1 MTPVPAGCVHQ
12 SRRGTVKMP
21 PALAF
26 LSRSLA
32 AAPAG
37 VRSRW
42 ATACLVVLHLAAL
55 GILLWTEVG
64 LVPRLAFLLT
74 WAFVNFVL
82 FLVLRRPLAAA
93 GIGLV
98 LAITLI
104 LLSKFKHGVLLMT
117 VNFLDIMIIDFDS
130 VAFLLTSFPNLTV
143 AVAATAA
150 VVVPTLALLW
160 WRDPFRVRLRTA
172 LVGAVVCFV
181 ALAGL
186 SLSVANDL
194 YEEFDPNNFVSKF
207 ARSGF
212 TSVIDLYTRGYLA
225 SDAKATER
233 LATAAHDT
241 CTPAKKPPHIV
252 MIFDEGSFDITRV
265 PGINVWPGYS
275 DHFRSFDG
283 KSRAMLVEGA
293 GGPSWYTE
301 YNVLTGLSVKSFGRF
316 ADFVTRIAAGRVER
330 GLPRTLA
337 RCGYKT
343 FSLYPMY
350 GLFAGARQ
358 FQLTTGIQRFLDA
371 RDLGS
376 GGNPKPDRFYFDKA
390 LELMKRERGEQ
401 PLFMFVYTAANHFP
415 WTYRYK
421 PELTP
426 EWVETGNPYEV
437 DEYLRRQLM
446 SIEDYPAFIANL
458 KRELPGE
465 PILIVRFGDHQPSFA
480 KTIIDPALDETVI
493 ARRIAESDPRYITTY
508 YAIDGINFRPANLSS
523 ALDTLDAPYL
533 PLMVL
538 EAAGLPLDPAFAE
551 QKRILKRCNGL
562 FYRCGNGAEARRFNR
577 LLIDAGLIK
586 GL

>member
-1 MTPVPAGCVHQ
+1 MSFDPSMSGAG
-12 SRRGTVKMP
+12 P
-21 PALAF
+21 
-26 LSRSLA
+26 LA
-32 AAPAG
+32 AAERLGKTRALCVG
-37 VRSRW
+37 
-42 ATACLVVLHLAAL
+42 AIAAMHAAAL
-55 GILLWTEVG
+55 GIMLWTEHGWFAPVVFVLSWACVNFLLLLLLPRPAIAAALSLVFVG
-64 LVPRLAFLLT
+64 LLITLSHFKFTVLWMVINFFDVLIVDSDTISFLLSIFPDLKTILLIAAVLAVPALIILWRIDMFRVPRLVSLGG
-74 WAFVNFVL
+74 V
-82 FLVLRRPLAAA
+82 AACST
-93 GIGLV
+93 
-98 LAITLI
+98 AITV
-104 LLSKFKHGVLLMT
+104 LSLAVPEEPSDQFQGVNHVSTFFRSGVTTAYELSTKGWIDYDTTTTDQLRST
-117 VNFLDIMIIDFDS
+117 VNA
-130 VAFLLTSFPNLTV
+130 VCQPN
-143 AVAATAA
+143 
-150 VVVPTLALLW
+150 
-160 WRDPFRVRLRTA
+160 
-172 LVGAVVCFV
+172 G
-181 ALAGL
+181 
-186 SLSVANDL
+186 
-194 YEEFDPNNFVSKF
+194 
-207 ARSGF
+207 
-212 TSVIDLYTRGYLA
+212 
-225 SDAKATER
+225 
-233 LATAAHDT
+233 
-241 CTPAKKPPHIV
+241 KPPNIIMV
-252 MIFDEGSFDITRV
+252 LDEASYDITASPGVKV
-265 PGINVWPGYS
+265 PPDYRK
-275 DHFRSFDG
+275 HFQSFDG
-283 KSRAMLVEGA
+283 KTRSLVVEGS
-293 GGPSWYTE
+293 GGPTWYTE